1 MVVPVRSGGYH
12 PSSRRI
18 ALVLFS
24 LFFAAWAPQ
33 SAYAEPPEIEANY
46 AAGKEALKAQ
56 RLDDALQSFKAA
68 LKFSEGDEGRT
79 WQMLLAVAL
88 TYKERSEPQHAIEYY
103 RRFIKRT
110 KGNLE
115 MMPLKWKRRAELA
128 NNDLAV
134 LEKQCETSHGFVSI
148 KTSPPGAMIFVDG
161 VQGGADHDA
170 LSPFGLILPS
180 GTRTIRVELEGHSP
194 WEKEV
199 TVRPGGAHPLSFAL
213 KPLSAP
219 SEPPS
224 SAVSLDGGATRAETP
239 AEADTLGSGVVMD
252 QAVRGDDGPP
262 LGALITF
269 GVAGALGLSGV
280 AMTVMASDRDNQ
292 LASLQLQNTSISVA
306 QGRETSSQWDAWS
319 GEMETF
325 QLTAAILYGV
335 AGAAAVGGLVW
346 MLLAEPDE
354 LANVPTFGVTPGNN
368 GAVGH
373 ASWRF

>member
-1 MVVPVRSGGYH
+1 MVDVARITD

-18 ALVLFS
+18 ALVIFS
-24 LFFAAWAPQ
+24 LSIAALAPQ
-33 SAYAEPPEIEANY
+33 SAFAEPPEIEANY
-46 AAGKEALKAQ
+46 VAGKEALKAQ
-56 RLDDALQSFKAA
+56 RLDDALQSFKTA

-110 KGNLE
+110 EGNLE

-134 LEKQCETSHGFVSI
+134 LEKQCETSHGFVSV

-170 LSPFGLILPS
+170 LSPFGLILPA

-194 WEKEV
+194 WEKDV
-199 TVRPGGAHPLSFAL
+199 SVRPGGAHPLSFVL
-213 KPLSAP
+213 EPLSAP
-219 SEPPS
+219 AEPPAS
-224 SAVSLDGGATRAETP
+224 SAVASDGGATRSETS

-252 QAVRGDDGPP
+252 QAVRSDDGPP

-292 LASLQLQNTSISVA
+292 LASLELQQTGISVA
-306 QGRETSSQWDAWS
+306 QGRETSSQWDALNT
-319 GEMETF
+319 EMETF
-325 QLTAAILYGV
+325 QLTATILYGV
-335 AGAAAVGGLVW
+335 AGAAAVGGLIW

-354 LANVPTFGVTPGNN
+354 VANAPTFGVTPGKS